1 MTSRTTMLWLAS
13 TALLF
18 AGCASQ
24 SARKPPDAPTDAN
37 SGEAAQLLEKKFQEA
52 MLTYRRVERD
62 GRTLYC
68 RHEKVVGST
77 IPTTQCL
84 TEGQL
89 RLQVEYDQQMRE
101 RMRTGVHCSMGHRGG
116 AGGCAG
122 S

>member
-1 MTSRTTMLWLAS
+1 MAICRT
-13 TALLF
+13 LLMM
-18 AGCASQ
+18 AVAAPLLGCASQ
-24 SARKPPDAPTDAN
+24 PDANATDP
-37 SGEAAQLLEKKFQEA
+37 AQGLEERFQEA
-52 MLTYRRVERD
+52 ARAYRVVQRD

-68 RHEKVVGST
+68 KHEKVIGST

-101 RMRTGVHCSMGHRGG
+101 RMRAGAHCAMGRRGG
-116 AGGCAG
+116 ASGCAG